1 MAVPAAKTCDV
12 NVFWHLTSCLEIVDV
27 QYLEIRRC
35 FKQSY
40 YDVIWHD
47 HNLHV
52 VPPLTWRFL
61 ACLQF
66 EVFKIPAVPSTLS
79 PACPTL
85 ANQVHYFRENP
96 CKGYSLHSLI
106 RVRMGD
112 FTHHKRFGGFTLY
125 KREPQGHK
133 NFFFHWGICKREHA
147 KKSPKGF
154 SNATS
159 SWLCSQTCFEPRM
172 TPQAKFWHNHR
183 TFSSLCTEVFN
194 FHLPISWAANGI
206 SSYKN
211 IGVK

>member
-1 MAVPAAKTCDV
+1 M
-12 NVFWHLTSCLEIVDV
+12 
-27 QYLEIRRC
+27 
-35 FKQSY
+35 
-40 YDVIWHD
+40 
-47 HNLHV
+47 

-133 NFFFHWGICKREHA
+133 NFFFIGESAKENMLKKAPKDSRTPHHRDYARKRVLNQE
-147 KKSPKGF
+147 
-154 SNATS
+154 
-159 SWLCSQTCFEPRM
+159 
-172 TPQAKFWHNHR
+172 
-183 TFSSLCTEVFN
+183 
-194 FHLPISWAANGI
+194 
-206 SSYKN
+206 
-211 IGVK
+211 